1 MENKGL
7 ANINDAAYQKLIDNI
22 TTLWGE
28 AKSKAIAAV
37 NTELLDANWQT
48 GKYIVE
54 FEQGGKQR
62 AEYGKK
68 LLVNLA
74 KDLTA
79 RNGKGFNRTNLTYMR
94 KLYLAFPKCGTLS
107 HKLTWSHYYE
117 LLKCDNALE
126 MQFYYKE
133 SIKECWKVRELK
145 RQMKSCLFQR
155 LALSTDKAG
164 VLALANEGHQVQTP
178 QDIIRDPF
186 VLEFAGLPKQK
197 RYKEGDLEKA
207 LKDHMEQ
214 FLLEMGRGFAFVG
227 RQYSMQIGSRQFKV
241 DLVFYHCI
249 LKCYV
254 LIDLKRAEIKHG
266 DIGQMNLY
274 LNYFK
279 TEVCQP
285 DDNPPIGI
293 VLGARKDE
301 LLMEYA
307 LEGGFNNKIVYNNGI
322 SIPLQYEQNFKIA
335 PANSVLMCIEG
346 GSAGKKI
353 AILNQD
359 VCFGNKLCCFAPFW
373 EIGKFIYY
381 YLQSPSFVELFNL
394 NKTGI
399 IGGVSVAKVKEI
411 VIPLPPVMEQQRIV
425 AQIDRLFEQLR

>member
-1 MENKGL
+1 MIDIHELSEEDIKLRYIGMENKGL
-7 ANINDAAYQKLIDNI
+7 TNTNDAAYQKLIDNI

-28 AKSKAIAAV
+28 AKSKAITAI

-54 FEQGGKQR
+54 YEQGGKQR
-62 AEYGKK
+62 AEYGKR

-197 RYKEGDLEKA
+197 RYKESDLEKA

-249 LKCYV
+249 L
-254 LIDLKRAEIKHG
+254 
-266 DIGQMNLY
+266 
-274 LNYFK
+274 
-279 TEVCQP
+279 
-285 DDNPPIGI
+285 
-293 VLGARKDE
+293 
-301 LLMEYA
+301 
-307 LEGGFNNKIVYNNGI
+307 
-322 SIPLQYEQNFKIA
+322 S
-335 PANSVLMCIEG
+335 
-346 GSAGKKI
+346 
-353 AILNQD
+353 
-359 VCFGNKLCCFAPFW
+359 
-373 EIGKFIYY
+373 
-381 YLQSPSFVELFNL
+381 
-394 NKTGI
+394 
-399 IGGVSVAKVKEI
+399 
-411 VIPLPPVMEQQRIV
+411 EQQNNTFHTTHTKKV
-425 AQIDRLFEQLR
+425 LAKHDRKHLFCVYVVINS

>member
-1 MENKGL
+1 MENNEL
-7 ANINDAAYQKLIDNI
+7 ANINDHVYQKLIDNI
-22 TTLWGE
+22 TTLWDE
-28 AKSKAIAAV
+28 AKTKAITAV
-37 NTELLDANWQT
+37 NTGLLEANWQT
-48 GKYIVE
+48 GKYIVD
-54 FEQGGKQR
+54 FELKGKDR
-62 AEYGKK
+62 AEYGKQ
-68 LLVNLA
+68 LLVNLS
-74 KDLTA
+74 KDLTT
-79 RNGKGFNRTNLTYMR
+79 RNGKGFSRSNLVYMR
-94 KLYLAFPKCGTLS
+94 KFYLAFPICETLS
-107 HKLTWSHYYE
+107 HKLTWSHYFE
-117 LLKCDNALE
+117 LLKCDNSLE
-126 MQFYYKE
+126 LQFYYKE
-133 SIKECWKVRELK
+133 CIKECWKVRELK

-197 RYKEGDLEKA
+197 HYKESDLEKA

-227 RQYSMQIGSRQFKV
+227 RQYAMQVGSRQFKV

-279 TEVCQP
+279 TEVCQL

-307 LEGGFNNKIVYNNGI
+307 LEGITNQLFVARYQLYMPKREE
-322 SIPLQYEQNFKIA
+322 LQ
-335 PANSVLMCIEG
+335 
-346 GSAGKKI
+346 
-353 AILNQD
+353 
-359 VCFGNKLCCFAPFW
+359 
-373 EIGKFIYY
+373 
-381 YLQSPSFVELFNL
+381 
-394 NKTGI
+394 
-399 IGGVSVAKVKEI
+399 
-411 VIPLPPVMEQQRIV
+411 
-425 AQIDRLFEQLR
+425 AQLDRLLDEAE

>member
-1 MENKGL
+1 MEKSVSI
-7 ANINDAAYQKLIDNI
+7 NINDAAYQKLIDNI
-22 TTLWGE
+22 TMLWGE
-28 AKSKAIAAV
+28 AKAKAATTI

-54 FEQGGKQR
+54 YEQGGKQR
-62 AEYGKK
+62 AEYGKQ
-68 LLVNLA
+68 LITNLA
-74 KDLTA
+74 KDLTTK
-79 RNGKGFNRTNLTYMR
+79 NGKGFSRSNLIYMR
-94 KLYLAFPKCGTLS
+94 KFYLTFQKSETVS
-107 HKLTWSHYYE
+107 HQLTWSHYFE
-117 LLKCDNALE
+117 LLKCENKLE
-126 MQFYYKE
+126 LQFYYKE
-133 SIKECWKVRELK
+133 CIKEGWKVRELK

-155 LALSTDKAG
+155 LALSTDKEG
-164 VLALANEGHQVQTP
+164 VLALANEGHQIQTP

-186 VLEFAGLPKQK
+186 ILEFTGLPKQK
-197 RYKEGDLEKA
+197 RYKESDLEKA

-227 RQYSMQIGSRQFKV
+227 RQYMMQIGSRQFKV

-279 TEVCQP
+279 AEVCQP

-307 LEGGFNNKIVYNNGI
+307 MEGITNQLFVARYQLYLPKREE
-322 SIPLQYEQNFKIA
+322 LQAQLDK
-335 PANSVLMCIEG
+335 LLDDIE
-346 GSAGKKI
+346 
-353 AILNQD
+353 
-359 VCFGNKLCCFAPFW
+359 
-373 EIGKFIYY
+373 E
-381 YLQSPSFVELFNL
+381 
-394 NKTGI
+394 
-399 IGGVSVAKVKEI
+399 
-411 VIPLPPVMEQQRIV
+411 
-425 AQIDRLFEQLR
+425 